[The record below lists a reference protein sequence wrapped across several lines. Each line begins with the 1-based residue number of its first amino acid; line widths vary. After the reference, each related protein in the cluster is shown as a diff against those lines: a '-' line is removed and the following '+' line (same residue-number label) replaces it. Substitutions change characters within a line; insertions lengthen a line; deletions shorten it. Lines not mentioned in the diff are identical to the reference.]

1 MHEQRTREDSKMFD
15 DGNGKIDIWR
25 VENFKLVPQNR
36 DLVGTFFGGD
46 CYVILYTYQKNG
58 KESYIIYY
66 WLVRNKYFSISSL
79 LELYEKYFNFKMLQ
93 SYSFSQ
99 V

>member
-1 MHEQRTREDSKMFD
+1 MFD

-58 KESYIIYY
+58 KENYIIYY

-79 LELYEKYFNFKMLQ
+79 LELLEKYFNFKMLQ

-99 V
+99 I